1 MVAAFLMLAMASHV
15 TRQQTAVVFAQMRER
30 RRRELLMLLL
40 MGSNMPL
47 TTQTRQKVERSP
59 NGWRSST
66 MFGYVY
72 GKDGVRNSDSAFKSN
87 FRMSAPLFDLLCER
101 LRTNAAYASLA
112 RNWERRNRGEKFS
125 GKEPVPYEFRIA
137 SCLYL
142 FAQGGNL
149 KPTADVASVP
159 KNTLREWLDDFCKAV
174 VTELEPTYMPFEPAC
189 TSAGC
194 DHTRPDCN
202 LYKINRKFG
211 ARHGFPNV
219 AAAVDGTHVR
229 VNFGDPSYRN
239 YKGWES
245 ILCVCFVSPFYTFT
259 YADVGWSG
267 RNGDTTVLKYS
278 SFMEAVRADPVRWL
292 GPGGVIVADGGCH
305 DHDGLFMNPYF
316 NPTTPQEFHF
326 NFCQSSTRV
335 FVEETFGR
343 WKNRFRFLINPCD
356 TEHELTS
363 RMIYA
368 SMILHNFI
376 TVNSANSGLA
386 DSAFGI
392 EVMAGGKTDTEI
404 WAEFYSA
411 NEPDLC
417 PACRRRNALHC
428 VHMSEYQADVS
439 RGRVG
444 ATRRTRDVIHQRNY
458 LRDKFWRRLIGAEP
472 DHEYSDASDDEE
484 QTVAETL
491 DRLLANNADRANVTE
506 LEAVVDKAHYNLMV
520 TRALRGYT
528 RPRG

>member
-1 MVAAFLMLAMASHV
+1 MY
-15 TRQQTAVVFAQMRER
+15 
-30 RRRELLMLLL
+30 
-40 MGSNMPL
+40 
-47 TTQTRQKVERSP
+47 
-59 NGWRSST
+59 
-66 MFGYVY
+66 GYVY
-72 GKDGVRNSDSAFKSN
+72 GKDGVRNSDSVFKSN

-112 RNWERRNRGEKFS
+112 KNWAKRNRGDKVI

-137 SCLYL
+137 TCLYL
-142 FAQGGNL
+142 FAHGGSL

-159 KNTLREWLDDFCKAV
+159 QSALREWLQVFCKAV
-174 VTELEPTYMPFEPAC
+174 VAELEPTYMPFEPAC

-194 DHTRPDCN
+194 DHTSPDCKLN
-202 LYKINRKFG
+202 KINRKFG

-229 VNFGDPSYRN
+229 VNFGDPGYRN

-278 SFMEAVRADPVRWL
+278 KFMEAVREDPVRWL
-292 GPGGVIVADGGCH
+292 GARGCIVADGGCH

-326 NFCQSSTRV
+326 NFCQSSTRF

-343 WKNRFRFLINPCD
+343 WKNRFRFLLIPCD
-356 TEHELTS
+356 TEHELTT

-376 TVNSANSGLA
+376 TVNSCNSGLA
-386 DSAFGI
+386 DSAFEI
-392 EVMAGGKTDTEI
+392 EVMSGGKTDTEI
-404 WAEFYSA
+404 WAEFYST

-428 VHMSEYQADVS
+428 VHMAEYQDDVT

-444 ATRRTRDVIHQRNY
+444 ATKGTRTMLQQRDY
-458 LRDKFWRRLIGAEP
+458 LRDKFWRRLEGAQP
-472 DHEYSDASDDEE
+472 DHTYSDASDDEAVD
-484 QTVAETL
+484 VAVAV
-491 DRLLANNADRANVTE
+491 DSFLARGADRANLAE
-506 LEAVVDKAHYNLMV
+506 LEGVVAKAHLDLMV
-520 TRALRGYT
+520 ARALRGYC
-528 RPRG
+528 RPTSSW